1 MIRKILKYL
10 GYALLALVVLA
21 IAAII
26 LAQFA
31 PPPSAGVMQ
40 TLSSNGKTVH
50 LMQGD
55 TGPISFSASMEGD
68 AVIVNGQKLDLS
80 GGDLFT
86 VKIFTNGRMELH
98 KGAP

>member
-1 MIRKILKYL
+1 MKILKYI
-10 GYALLALVVLA
+10 GYTVLALILLVVVLDQV
-21 IAAII
+21 
-26 LAQFA
+26 L
-31 PPPSAGVMQ
+31 PPAKNSGGVMQ

-55 TGPISFSASMEGD
+55 TGDISFSASMDGD

-80 GGDLFT
+80 GGDVFT

>member
-10 GYALLALVVLA
+10 GYALLTLVVLVVG
-21 IAAII
+21 IVI

-31 PPPSAGVMQ
+31 PPPAPGVMQ
-40 TLSSNGKTVH
+40 TLTSNGKTVH

-55 TGPISFSASMEGD
+55 TGDISFSSSMEGNS
-68 AVIVNGQKLDLS
+68 VIVNGQKLDLS
-80 GGDLFT
+80 GGDVFT
-86 VKIFTNGRMELH
+86 VKIFTNGRIELH